1 MRNSPAGGD
10 GRRHLRVINP
20 QRFLLIGNTRWHWAE
35 GAGTSQWT
43 YWHTTPRDGP
53 SWKAMVPDRWA
64 AVGPVPEALSLSEDS
79 RVHLDQ
85 VPLKD
90 VPPWLGID
98 RALAGWGAWSRSS
111 GGEDLSVVD
120 AGTVLSLTRVTASGC
135 FAGGLLCAGLRLQLQ
150 SMSEGTVALPVVGP
164 DVPSMGPGPK
174 LPADTASAMTQGV
187 LQSLLGLINGAQR
200 HCDGTIWLCGG
211 DAPLLFPELVARGM
225 DVQHTPDLVMEAFV
239 DLVS

>member
-1 MRNSPAGGD
+1 M
-10 GRRHLRVINP
+10 
-20 QRFLLIGNTRWHWAE
+20 
-35 GAGTSQWT
+35 
-43 YWHTTPRDGP
+43 
-53 SWKAMVPDRWA
+53 
-64 AVGPVPEALSLSEDS
+64 GPVPDALSLREDS

-111 GGEDLSVVD
+111 GGDDLMVVD

-150 SMSEGTVALPVVGP
+150 SMSEGTVALPVVEP
-164 DVPSMGPGPK
+164 DVPRIDRGPN

-187 LQSLLGLINGAQR
+187 LLSLLGLIHGAHR
-200 HCDGTIWLCGG
+200 RCPSTVWLCGG
-211 DAPLLFPELVARGM
+211 DAPLLLPELVAWGV
-225 DVQHTPDLVMEAFV
+225 DVQHTPDLVMETFV